1 MSNPYAPP
9 GESAFELYNERTII
23 DGLFLGA
30 IAYGIHLTLFI
41 WCFHLLLQKK
51 KNMADWF
58 LMVYVSLLFVMGNIG
73 NGTNI
78 KVGELTFVDNR
89 NYPGGPNAYFATGA
103 GPVGLTCNVI
113 YIINTWFQDGLLLYR
128 FWMFFARDGRW
139 YLAIL
144 PCLMF
149 LASVALSLILI
160 VMLCVPGITLWSTIS
175 INLAIPYWAISIAL
189 NVIITA
195 CIATRLLYMRYQ
207 MRRVLVGSGSE
218 YISITSMM
226 IESAALYTT
235 NGLIFLVSYA
245 VNSPIQN
252 LALPVLGQTQSIS
265 PLLIILRVLQGRAWS
280 SSSLAKFQTGT
291 DLHFNNT
298 SNTAL
303 QSGDTGPTLT
313 VKSKVTNG
321 SNPSLKLSEK
331 MGT

>member
-1 MSNPYAPP
+1 MSNSYAPP
-9 GESAFELYNERTII
+9 GESSFDLYNERTII
-23 DGLFLGA
+23 DGLFLGT
-30 IAYGIHLTLFI
+30 IAYGVHLTLFI
-41 WCFHLLLQKK
+41 WCFHLLLRKK
-51 KNMADWF
+51 KSRSEYL
-58 LMVYVSLLFVMGNIG
+58 LMIYVVLLFIMGNIG

-89 NYPGGPNAYFATGA
+89 NFPGGPNEYFSQGGGT
-103 GPVGLTCNVI
+103 VGLTCNVI

-139 YLAIL
+139 YLVLL
-144 PCLMF
+144 PGVML

-160 VMLCVPGITLWSTIS
+160 IMLCVPGITLWSTIS

-195 CIATRLLYMRYQ
+195 CIAARLLYMRYQ
-207 MRRVLVGSGSE
+207 MRRALIESGSE

-226 IESAALYTT
+226 VESAAIYTA

-252 LALPVLGQTQSIS
+252 LALPVLGQTQSIA

-280 SSSLAKFQTGT
+280 SSSLAKIQTGT
-291 DLHFNNT
+291 GLCFNDH
-298 SNTAL
+298 
-303 QSGDTGPTLT
+303 SGTLLTGETGPTLT
-313 VKSKVTNG
+313 VNA
-321 SNPSLKLSEK
+321 SNSSLKAEK
-331 MGT
+331 TPVQ

>member
-9 GESAFELYNERTII
+9 GESSFDLYEERTII

-30 IAYGIHLTLFI
+30 IAYGVHLTLFI
-41 WCFHLLLQKK
+41 WCFHLLLRKK
-51 KNMADWF
+51 KSRPDYL
-58 LMVYVSLLFVMGNIG
+58 LMLYVSLLFVMGNIG

-89 NYPGGPNAYFATGA
+89 NFPGGPNAYFGTGA
-103 GPVGLTCNVI
+103 GPVGLTCNVV

-128 FWMFFARDGRW
+128 FWMFFARGGRW
-139 YLAIL
+139 YLAFL
-144 PCLMF
+144 PGIMF

-195 CIATRLLYMRYQ
+195 CISIRLLYMRYQ
-207 MRRVLVGSGSE
+207 MRNALVGTGTE
-218 YISITSMM
+218 YISVTSMM
-226 IESAALYTT
+226 VESAAIYTI

-252 LALPVLGQTQSIS
+252 LALPVLGQTQSIA

-280 SSSLAKFQTGT
+280 SASLAKFQTGT
-291 DLHFNNT
+291 DVRFNNNST
-298 SNTAL
+298 TML
-303 QSGDTGPTLT
+303 QSSGTGPTLT
-313 VKSKVTNG
+313 MKSKEPNE
-321 SNPSLKLSEK
+321 SNLSLHREK
-331 MGT
+331 TDV